1 MFPKLLKQVNVAET
15 INWKKKKNIR
25 QLICTVWTM
34 GMVWKTKDRAGVLPA
49 CCDIDRAWP
58 SLMQQCAK
66 LW

>member
-1 MFPKLLKQVNVAET
+1 MLQKQLIE
-15 INWKKKKNIR
+15 KKKNIQ

-58 SLMQQCAK
+58 SLMQQCTK
-66 LW
+66 VW

>member
-15 INWKKKKNIR
+15 INWKKKKNIQ

-34 GMVWKTKDRAGVLPA
+34 GMVWKTRDRASVLPA
-49 CCDIDRAWP
+49 CCDIDRECP
-58 SLMQQCAK
+58 SLMQQCTK